1 MRIMLFSHGYPPTL
15 SGVTLVVQK
24 IARSLVA
31 LGHSV
36 QVVTASER
44 HLPYRSEDQG
54 VQLERILGIPN
65 PFWWEGPMPFGL
77 PGALR
82 ELIDRFEPD
91 VVHTHDNAYLGAV
104 LTHLNFP
111 PSTKLITSCYTLP
124 SFFAQFTRIGSVKS
138 EIDRLMWRYYLSD
151 LNRYEHVVFCT
162 RTHEQAFK
170 SHGLRPP
177 TTVIS
182 NGVDLHRYCPQKASG
197 EDVEGRY
204 RLPPS
209 PRILSV
215 GRLMKDKRLDLLIR
229 AMRVVCDQMEAHLL
243 VVGRGSERHKLTKLI
258 KQLKLEPYIHLLGYI
273 PEQDLPGLYRACGL
287 FTIPSMVEVQ
297 SIPALQAVATGIPL
311 VAADSAALPELV
323 HHNVNGVLVNPTV
336 ARQYGEAILR
346 IITNPD
352 EQRRM
357 GQASLEIAAP
367 HDETITFRSY
377 EQLYQGLLAKPAIE
391 LAVEHLPIE
400 S

>member
-24 IARSLVA
+24 ISRALVER
-31 LGHSV
+31 GHNV
-36 QVVTASER
+36 LVVTASDR

-54 VQLERILGIPN
+54 VQLERILGMPN
-65 PFWWEGPMPFGL
+65 PFWWEGPMPFSL
-77 PGALR
+77 PGTLHK
-82 ELIDRFEPD
+82 LIDKFEPD
-91 VVHTHDNAYLGAV
+91 IIHTHDNAYLGAV
-104 LTHLNFP
+104 LSRLTIQ
-111 PSTKLITSCYTLP
+111 PSIILITSCYTLP
-124 SFFAQFTRIGSVKS
+124 SFFTQFTRLRSFQGQ
-138 EIDRLMWRYYLSD
+138 IDRLMWRYYLSD
-151 LNRYEHVVFCT
+151 LNRYEHVLFCT

-182 NGVDLHRYCPQKASG
+182 NGVDIQRYCPQKELG
-197 EDVEGRY
+197 ENIESRY
-204 RLPPS
+204 MLPPS

-243 VVGRGSERHKLTKLI
+243 VVGRGSERHKLTSLI
-258 KQLKLEPYIHLLGYI
+258 KHLQLEPYIHMLGYVA
-273 PEQDLPGLYRACGL
+273 EQDLPALYRACGL

-297 SIPALQAVATGIPL
+297 SIPALQAVATGIPI

-323 HHNVNGVLVNPTV
+323 HDEVNGLLINPTNI
-336 ARQYGEAILR
+336 RQYGEAILR
-346 IITNPD
+346 IIADPA

-357 GQASLEIAAP
+357 GKASLEIAAP
-367 HDETITFRSY
+367 HDETITFKKY
-377 EQLYQGLLAKPAIE
+377 EQLYQELLAEPVIE
-391 LAVEHLPIE
+391 LEENQLQIK